1 MKNSIKKN
9 FILIT
14 SFDKYLLIFQ
24 LNEILLG
31 IFICYLF
38 KILIKSRACHQFLN
52 ILFFISFLTLCLLI
66 WQFLKIIFTPCIV
79 LCTDMNLRE
88 EWRCVAVFNYLRLS
102 CPSNIKIMSNVLKQ
116 ISNTL
121 SDSKG
126 FIQRLFS
133 TKILDRA
140 GTKE

>member
-1 MKNSIKKN
+1 MANITMKNSIKKN

-38 KILIKSRACHQFLN
+38 KILIKSRARHQFLN
-52 ILFFISFLTLCLLI
+52 IFFFISFLTLCLLI
-66 WQFLKIIFTPCIV
+66 WQFLKIIFTPC
-79 LCTDMNLRE
+79 TDMNLRE
-88 EWRCVAVFNYLRLS
+88 ERRCVAAYTINYLRLG

-121 SDSKG
+121 SDSKM

-133 TKILDRA
+133 ANILA
-140 GTKE
+140 